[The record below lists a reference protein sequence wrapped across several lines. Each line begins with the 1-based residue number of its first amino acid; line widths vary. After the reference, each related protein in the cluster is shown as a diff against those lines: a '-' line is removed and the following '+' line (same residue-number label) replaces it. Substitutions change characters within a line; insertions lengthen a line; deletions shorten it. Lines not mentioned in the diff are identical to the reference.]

1 MHLSSIV
8 AAIFLAQ
15 SAFANP
21 MPSEDPDAPI
31 MLAGNRAASDLQDP
45 DKIPYVTPQETC
57 MKLCRKGWSAT
68 GMLRNSEKF
77 CKKWCSD
84 RNNWPK

>member
-15 SAFANP
+15 SAFANL
-21 MPSEDPDAPI
+21 MPSEDQDAPI

-57 MKLCRKGWSAT
+57 MKLCRRGWSAT
-68 GMLRNSEKF
+68 GILKNSEKY

-84 RNNWPK
+84 PNNWPK